1 MVSCITALVVVCAGA
16 GAALQESSVSL
27 AGIIDFHAHAGP
39 DSRPR
44 SVNDL
49 EAAQLFKQAGLRGMV
64 LKNHFTMTADRAAL
78 AMAQVEGLEIFGG
91 VALNRA
97 VGGINPEAVRQLVAF
112 SGGRGKVVWLP
123 TFDSEFWITRDGTG
137 EPFVPV
143 MENGKPVPG
152 LVEVFELVA
161 EHDLVLAMGHSA
173 PEEVLLLIPVA
184 REVGVRNILV
194 THVFGQDAT
203 LDQMRKMAAAN
214 VIMELDWLAVYSGG
228 LSIQDYTRVIQELGA
243 ERFLISSDLGQE
255 GNPTHPE
262 GLRSYISALREAG
275 ITDEQIDIMARRNP
289 RASARSRV
297 GARSSA
303 LRHDLRYQRPVHVG
317 QTHVPAVVLTG
328 QLCVVHSE

>member
-1 MVSCITALVVVCAGA
+1 MSERAVAAYITALVVVCAASGA
-16 GAALQESSVSL
+16 VLQESTVSL

-49 EAAQLFKQAGLRGMV
+49 EAAQLFKEAGLRGMV

-137 EPFVPV
+137 EPFVSV
-143 MENGKPVPG
+143 IENGAPVPG

-173 PEEVLLLIPVA
+173 PEEVLSLIPVA
-184 REVGVRNILV
+184 RDSGVQNILV
-194 THVFGQDAT
+194 THVFGQDAS
-203 LDQMRKMAAAN
+203 LDQIRQMAAAN
-214 VIMELDWLAVYSGG
+214 VIMELDWLAVYQGG
-228 LSIQDYTRVIQELGA
+228 LSIQDYTNAIRAVGA
-243 ERFLISSDLGQE
+243 EYFLISSDLGQE

-262 GLRSYISALREAG
+262 GLRAYIRTLREAG
-275 ITDEQIDIMARRNP
+275 ITNEEIDIMARRNP
-289 RASARSRV
+289 ARLL
-297 GARSSA
+297 G
-303 LRHDLRYQRPVHVG
+303 L
-317 QTHVPAVVLTG
+317 
-328 QLCVVHSE
+328 E